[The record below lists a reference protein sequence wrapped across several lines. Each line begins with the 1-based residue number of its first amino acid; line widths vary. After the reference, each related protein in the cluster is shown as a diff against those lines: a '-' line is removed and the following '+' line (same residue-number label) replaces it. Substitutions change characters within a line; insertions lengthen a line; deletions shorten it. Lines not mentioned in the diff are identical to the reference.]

1 VTCGHVL
8 SSRIAESLRAA
19 DRVPA
24 EESLWGGKGGRDLVS
39 GQLPR
44 GYGLFA
50 CSGILFNH
58 ASSLRPSRFVTR
70 KITAA
75 AANIGAGSRERL
87 ALAISRSGGTGAGL
101 PNTSKRWG
109 ECCRGISPRRHPYPS
124 GPHAG
129 DTRVNDYGLAN
140 AVGRI
145 SEHRPGGTAP
155 RERPCHAVPQ
165 PDFRDHGCRQYSVLR
180 SAEAT
185 NHARAEM
192 QREGLPLLYIDSIL
206 QNREVATC
214 RGDPD
219 RVRMGSA
226 DMGFRSATKARQN
239 AAAE

>member
-1 VTCGHVL
+1 MTCGHVF
-8 SSRIAESLRAA
+8 SSRVAESLRAA

-58 ASSLRPSRFVTR
+58 ASPLRPSRFVTR

-87 ALAISRSGGTGAGL
+87 ALGNLAIRRDWGWAPEYVEAMWRMLQGHQPAPSAISIRAT
-101 PNTSKRWG
+101 
-109 ECCRGISPRRHPYPS
+109 
-124 GPHAG
+124 AG

-145 SEHRPGGTAP
+145 SEHRPYGSSRAAMSRGPA
-155 RERPCHAVPQ
+155 
-165 PDFRDHGCRQYSVLR
+165 
-180 SAEAT
+180 
-185 NHARAEM
+185 ARF
-192 QREGLPLLYIDSIL
+192 S
-206 QNREVATC
+206 
-214 RGDPD
+214 
-219 RVRMGSA
+219 
-226 DMGFRSATKARQN
+226 
-239 AAAE
+239 